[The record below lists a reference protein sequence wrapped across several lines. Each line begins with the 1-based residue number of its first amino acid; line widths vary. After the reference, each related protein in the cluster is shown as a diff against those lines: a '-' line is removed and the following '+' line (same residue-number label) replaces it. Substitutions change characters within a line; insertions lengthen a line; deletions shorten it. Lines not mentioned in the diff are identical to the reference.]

1 MRLPWK
7 KKRRTPR
14 PRFEIQAGTVAHN
27 TRLWLNGEDISRWV
41 TAYTVEAEVGS
52 LTRVTLSVIPE
63 EVRIRMPKPVR
74 MKYVTTGEDGVT
86 REVTL

>member
-7 KKRRTPR
+7 KKRGPR
-14 PRFEIQAGTVAHN
+14 PRFEIQAGAVAHN
-27 TRLWLNGEDISRWV
+27 TRLWMDGKDISHWV
-41 TAYTVEAEVGS
+41 TGYTVEAEVGS
-52 LTRVTLSVIPE
+52 LTKVTLSLIPE
-63 EVRIRMPKPVR
+63 EVRIRMPRPVR